1 MKQSINFSDFIDA
14 FKRFDRYDG
23 YGYEALKVIF
33 EYLEEYEEQTGQE
46 IELDVIA
53 ICCDY
58 NVDTPLSIA
67 ENYGIE
73 IDVNENDD
81 EITQQVKDF
90 LESATIMLGETAD
103 GQIVYQ
109 VF

>member
-23 YGYEALKVIF
+23 YGYEALKVIYN
-33 EYLEEYEEQTGQE
+33 YLEEYEESTGQE

-58 NVDTPLSIA
+58 SAEHYTDIASNYSIDLDGLEDEEA
-67 ENYGIE
+67 KQAVIE
-73 IDVNENDD
+73 YIQDN
-81 EITQQVKDF
+81 
-90 LESATIMLGETAD
+90 SAYLGEATD
-103 GQIVYQ
+103 GELVYQ

>member
-1 MKQSINFSDFIDA
+1 MKQSVNFSDFIDA
-14 FKRFDRYDG
+14 FHAYDRYDS

-33 EYLEEYEEQTGQE
+33 EYLEEYEESTSQE

-58 NVDTPLSIA
+58 NAEHYTEIASNYSIDL
-67 ENYGIE
+67 EGL
-73 IDVNENDD
+73 DDD
-81 EITQQVKDF
+81 EAKQAVIEYIQDN
-90 LESATIMLGETAD
+90 SAYLGEATE
-103 GQIVYQ
+103 GELVYQ

>member
-1 MKQSINFSDFIDA
+1 MKQSVNFSDFIDA
-14 FKRFDRYDG
+14 FHAFDRYNS

-33 EYLEEYEEQTGQE
+33 EYLEDLEDSMGQE

-58 NVDTPLSIA
+58 TVQGYTGIAQDYSIDLSA
-67 ENYGIE
+67 
-73 IDVNENDD
+73 
-81 EITQQVKDF
+81 
-90 LESATIMLGETAD
+90 AD
-103 GQIVYQ
+103 GDADEEEQIVLDYLNDHTMVLGTCDTGIVYQ

>member
-23 YGYEALKVIF
+23 YGYEALKVIYN
-33 EYLEEYEEQTGQE
+33 YLEEYEEETGQE

-58 NVDTPLSIA
+58 TVQGHTGIAQDYSINLSDAKGDCYEEERIVLD
-67 ENYGIE
+67 YL
-73 IDVNENDD
+73 NEN
-81 EITQQVKDF
+81 TMV
-90 LESATIMLGETAD
+90 LGQCET
-103 GQIVYQ
+103 GIVYQ
-109 VF
+109 AF

>member
-1 MKQSINFSDFIDA
+1 MKQSVNFSDFIDA
-14 FKRFDRYDG
+14 FHAHDRYDS

-33 EYLEEYEEQTGQE
+33 EYLEDLEDSMGQE

-58 NVDTPLSIA
+58 NAEHYTDIASNYSIDL
-67 ENYGIE
+67 EGL
-73 IDVNENDD
+73 DDDD
-81 EITQQVKDF
+81 EAKQAVIDYIQDNSTY
-90 LESATIMLGETAD
+90 LGEATD
-103 GQIVYQ
+103 GELVYQ